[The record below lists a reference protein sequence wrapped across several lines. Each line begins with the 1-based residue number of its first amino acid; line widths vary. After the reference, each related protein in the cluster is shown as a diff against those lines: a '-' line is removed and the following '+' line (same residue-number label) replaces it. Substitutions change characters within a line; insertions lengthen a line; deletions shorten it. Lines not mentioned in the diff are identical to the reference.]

1 MSESCL
7 FCRIV
12 SGEIPGDFVYRDNEM
27 VAFRDIHPVA
37 TTHILLVPRQHIE
50 SVRDLQ
56 PEHEGLVGRMVL
68 RARALAEEE
77 GIAERGFRLVV
88 NNGPDG
94 GQVVPHLHFHLIGG
108 RRLAD
113 RVG

>member
-1 MSESCL
+1 MSEGCL

-37 TTHILLVPRQHIE
+37 TTHILLVPCQHIE
-50 SVRDLQ
+50 SVKDLQ

-68 RARALAEEE
+68 RARALAEQE

-94 GQVVPHLHFHLIGG
+94 GQVVPHLHLHLIGG